1 MNDGMSSWEAA
12 GCRNSA
18 MALLLSTWIAEMIV
32 CSVHESSIA
41 GNPESDGAYSVGPGP
56 VLYHRNRVNPQIN
69 GVRLRRDRRTSRLWW
84 AAKSRPERLQQSNL
98 GRSDRFIDGNSRA

>member
-41 GNPESDGAYSVGPGP
+41 GNPESDRAYSVGPGP

-98 GRSDRFIDGNSRA
+98 GRSDRFIDGNSSA